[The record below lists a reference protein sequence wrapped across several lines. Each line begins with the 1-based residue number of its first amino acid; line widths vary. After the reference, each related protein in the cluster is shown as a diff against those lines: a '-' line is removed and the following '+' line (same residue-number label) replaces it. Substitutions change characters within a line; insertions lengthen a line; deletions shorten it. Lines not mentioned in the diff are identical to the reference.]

1 LQRWLALSLRIP
13 DMKPSRT
20 KKILR
25 VLVILILL
33 FVILLFAVPSIFDS
47 ILIYFGARPSFL

>member
-1 LQRWLALSLRIP
+1 
-13 DMKPSRT
+13 MKPSRT